1 MVIDTLVQRR
11 EEWEAHSSY
20 WSIAILKCSQIH
32 VANYPLLQE
41 KVMFPDWGPIFPPN
55 SGFSSPL
62 CFLILGSILWALGS
76 AFWEVFPFTKEM
88 ACTCSWLAFSVCFVP
103 IGIWDTKA
111 TLHFEF
117 SQSLSFLI
125 FFFFFSI
132 SFSQSWW
139 ALLKT
144 VFAWSLTVVYSS
156 LQSYTHYFF
165 LRQSSILGC
174 MWNCHEKTLT

>member
-165 LRQSSILGC
+165 F
-174 MWNCHEKTLT
+174 